1 MDKNILYYPTI
12 EFNMADYGWLW
23 RAALLWDK
31 IYRIVPDGYSL
42 NEPRNIQ
49 ELCST
54 GEIGIPL
61 CPRRYSATASKK
73 FIEKLES
80 RDWQAAA
87 LEFNIDDIEKYEQYT
102 RLHKDKVDVSLRN
115 LMLLN
120 PETFEDNDWIYVS
133 KEISNQYMIY
143 LATEIAKSNNLSL
156 NTHNPDVWT
165 ASTFFINDGKVQ
177 EGFFPSSHYI
187 ESSQAALAPVFIN
200 NIFPDNILDITPQQ
214 IIEFRSKR
222 KDERKQFQQ
231 AFDLFCD
238 KLSQATDPKILNQI
252 WEDEKKEIEYAL
264 TQYKK
269 SMDILKTVK
278 WGGYVTSLI
287 TIATDV
293 LGYTDFNSNVIQ
305 GVTSAGIGIGLLTGV
320 LEKKFSPRPTPYSYL
335 SEACALVPNR
345 FKDYNYFLYRKMEVF
360 IND

>member
-1 MDKNILYYPTI
+1 M
-12 EFNMADYGWLW
+12 
-23 RAALLWDK
+23 
-31 IYRIVPDGYSL
+31 PDGYSL

-61 CPRRYSATASKK
+61 CPHRYSATASKK

-87 LEFNIDDIEKYEQYT
+87 LEFNTDDIEKYEQYT

-120 PETFEDNDWIYVS
+120 SKTFEDTDWIYVS

-177 EGFFPSSHYI
+177 EGFFPGNHYI

-200 NIFPDNILDITPQQ
+200 NVFPDNILDITPQQ

-238 KLSQATDPKILNQI
+238 KLSQATDPKILDQI

-264 TQYKK
+264 TEYKK

-287 TIATDV
+287 TVATDA

-320 LEKKFSPRPTPYSYL
+320 LKKKFAPRPTPYSYL
-335 SEACALVPNR
+335 SEARALVPNR
-345 FKDYNYFLYRKMEVF
+345 FKDYNYLLYRKMEEF